1 MSSNYV
7 QNIAV
12 VGAGGT
18 QGKFVAEELVK
29 TGKHK
34 VTAITRADSSGKIP
48 DGVASKVVDYND
60 TSSLVEALRGQD
72 VLIITMAVTAP
83 KDTQQKLVDAAKEA
97 GVKIVLPNEW
107 GYDQDRN
114 ASFAKENLIGERII
128 QAREYVTSKGL
139 PFIGICGGF
148 WYEFSLG
155 GGEVRYGFDIANR
168 QFTRFD
174 DGNIK
179 LSTSTWEQ
187 VGRGTAA
194 LLSLKLNRDN
204 ENDKEPVISDYFN
217 KSVCIESFNVS
228 QNDMFESLKRVTG
241 TTDADWK
248 ITTENSQERY
258 FRGLGL
264 LKEGNFAGFAIGL
277 YTRAFYPDS
286 AGTMPN
292 TVNKT
297 FNLPQE
303 DLDECTKGAI
313 EFAKTTKG
321 Y

>member
-7 QNIAV
+7 QNIAI

-18 QGKFVAEELVK
+18 QGKYVAEELVK

-34 VTAITRADSSGKIP
+34 VTAITRADSKGKIP
-48 DGVASKVVDYND
+48 EGVISKVVDYND
-60 TSSLVEALRGQD
+60 NSSLVEALRGQD

-83 KDTQQKLVDAAKEA
+83 PDTQQKLIDAATEA

-114 ASFAKENLIGERII
+114 ASFAKENLIGEKILKV
-128 QAREYVTSKGL
+128 REYVNSKGL

-148 WYEFSLG
+148 WYQFSLG
-155 GGEVRYGFDIANR
+155 GSEVRYGFDINNR
-168 QFTRFD
+168 KFTRFD
-174 DGNIK
+174 DGNVKI
-179 LSTSTWEQ
+179 STSTWEQ

-194 LLSLKLNRDN
+194 LLSLKLNREN

-241 TTDADWK
+241 TTDTDWE
-248 ITTENSQERY
+248 ITTENSQQRY
-258 FRGLGL
+258 FRGLGM
-264 LKEGNFAGFAIGL
+264 LKEGNLAGFAIGL
-277 YTRAFYPDS
+277 YTRTFYPDN

-292 TVNKT
+292 TVNKV

-303 DLDECTKGAI
+303 DLDECTKGAVERAK
-313 EFAKTTKG
+313 EFTG